1 MSDPRSHWFLRL
13 AEARPSW
20 QIGTFLSLLGALLL
34 RLGHSPWLR
43 IHYANLPEITSALGE
58 ALLIAGV
65 LTLLVDPFL
74 KARLL
79 REASRS
85 IFEHMIGFDNEPQLR
100 ERIRNIAFETKLYRR
115 DYKLTCKIAPLE
127 SGLGIA
133 LIFQAE
139 GEVLSQ
145 SLHKVEY
152 PLKVASF
159 EADKPSDCEFVK
171 MIGDAQPR
179 VEHQEFKLDNSGNLN
194 AEAAPV
200 EIQPRSQGVRH
211 RFLSSFRVEAPNDYY
226 HTYYFGLPTIDVTI
240 RLVAPLGWKVWLAGQ
255 RNETNEMI
263 WHTDALYMTGEKI
276 EIHWRRPVILSD
288 CAR

>member
-20 QIGTFLSLLGALLL
+20 QIGTVPSLLGALLL
-34 RLGHSPWLR
+34 WLGHGPWLR
-43 IHYANLPEITSALGE
+43 THYASLPEIISALGE
-58 ALLIAGV
+58 ALLSAGV

-85 IFEHMIGFDNEPQLR
+85 TFEHMIGFDNEPQLR

-139 GEVLSQ
+139 GEVLNQ
-145 SLHKVEY
+145 SLH
-152 PLKVASF
+152 
-159 EADKPSDCEFVK
+159 
-171 MIGDAQPR
+171 
-179 VEHQEFKLDNSGNLN
+179 
-194 AEAAPV
+194 
-200 EIQPRSQGVRH
+200 
-211 RFLSSFRVEAPNDYY
+211 
-226 HTYYFGLPTIDVTI
+226 
-240 RLVAPLGWKVWLAGQ
+240 
-255 RNETNEMI
+255 
-263 WHTDALYMTGEKI
+263 
-276 EIHWRRPVILSD
+276 
-288 CAR
+288 